1 MNTITKDQLRFAQSS
16 GIVDK
21 ASIHSEGS
29 QFQVI
34 VRTTTGQESQLVAAR
49 TKEPRTFANPANA
62 LSFLHGIG
70 ITKGEFNTKNWT
82 PKAVES
88 QPTLQPLSNDKLKN
102 ILCSMQQSG
111 IQDASSSQSAF
122 QHNHVQVDVA
132 ALAASMR
139 RC

>member
-16 GIVDK
+16 GIVDR
-21 ASIHSEGS
+21 ASIHSEGN

-34 VRTTTGQESQLVAAR
+34 VHTTTGQESQLVAAR

-70 ITKGEFNTKNWT
+70 ITKGEFNTKDWT
-82 PKAVES
+82 PKAAEA
-88 QPTLQPLSNDKLKN
+88 QATTQRLSDADLKN
-102 ILCSMQQSG
+102 IWQSLQHG
-111 IQDASSSQSAF
+111 ESQSTYNPQNACLSSP
-122 QHNHVQVDVA
+122 VQVDVA

-139 RC
+139 RG

>member
-16 GIVDK
+16 GIVDR
-21 ASIHSEGS
+21 ASIHSEGN

-34 VRTTTGQESQLVAAR
+34 VHTTTGQESQLVAAR

-70 ITKGEFNTKNWT
+70 ITKGEFNTKDWI
-82 PKAVES
+82 PKTVDA
-88 QPTLQPLSNDKLKN
+88 QAPAQQLSNADLEN
-102 ILCSMQQSG
+102 ILRSIQQGEQQGFYNPQNACSS
-111 IQDASSSQSAF
+111 
-122 QHNHVQVDVA
+122 NPVQVDVA

-139 RC
+139 NR

>member
-21 ASIHSEGS
+21 ASIHSESS

-70 ITKGEFNTKNWT
+70 ITKGEFNTKDWT
-82 PKAVES
+82 PKAVEA
-88 QPTLQPLSNDKLKN
+88 QATTQRLSDADLKN
-102 ILCSMQQSG
+102 ILQSLHQGEQQGSYNPPN
-111 IQDASSSQSAF
+111 AYSS
-122 QHNHVQVDVA
+122 NPVQVDVA

-139 RC
+139 NR